1 MLSGIAYE
9 SPAVRIT
16 SICRVVSTIIC
27 KDKDN
32 IEAQYSLEA
41 YNLPLGISQYE
52 LSKLIPNEIKTS
64 LPSIEEIESTL
75 EQLSE
80 NDKD

>member
-1 MLSGIAYE
+1 MLPGIAYE

-16 SICRVVSTIIC
+16 SICGVVSTIIC

-32 IEAQYSLEA
+32 IEAQYSWEG

-52 LSKLIPNEIKTS
+52 LTNLIPTEIKSS

>member
-1 MLSGIAYE
+1 MLQRSAINHQLKTE
-9 SPAVRIT
+9 HDNP
-16 SICRVVSTIIC
+16 TIGLLIC

-32 IEAQYSLEA
+32 IEKQYSLEA
-41 YNLPLGISQYE
+41 CNIPLGISQYE
-52 LSKLIPNEIKTS
+52 LSKLIPNEIKSS